1 MTDTTQH
8 FYIKT
13 LIHFCCEQKK
23 VLRRAQDYT
32 TKAVIEQCKYTQK
45 QENNNTHLHKCFSI
59 FV

>member
-23 VLRRAQDYT
+23 VLHRAQDYT
-32 TKAVIEQCKYTQK
+32 TKAVIEQCEYTQK
-45 QENNNTHLHKCFSI
+45 QENNNTHL
-59 FV
+59 